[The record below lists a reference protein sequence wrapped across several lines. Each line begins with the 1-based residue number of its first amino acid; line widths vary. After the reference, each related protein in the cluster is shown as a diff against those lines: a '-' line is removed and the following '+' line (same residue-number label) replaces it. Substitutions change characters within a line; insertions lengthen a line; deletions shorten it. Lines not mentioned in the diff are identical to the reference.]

1 MPTLRTLALLLV
13 VLLTGCPKQI
23 PSAAFTG
30 AQVKAVQ
37 PNIADRSLRLDLELD
52 FLVRNP
58 LPARLV
64 VPAHE
69 SRLTL
74 GGGPAQVASL
84 GETIVEPGKNQVFP
98 YRYALVLSGPG
109 AVSALQPLLGRDV
122 PYTFEADAKVDLPDW
137 VQKEIGSSKP
147 EAGAVKDAW
156 EQLPAQFREGK
167 VSFLHEGTLRL
178 PKLPELSRSPN
189 AQPKVEMIG
198 GAVQPG
204 PNPSAALAQLKAA
217 LQPFVDTLQ
226 TALDSKPPSF
236 TLSGS
241 QVLSLAGIPSDKL
254 GAARNV
260 LSKIGINLPGDD
272 ASITVPVN
280 LPTPMDGLKRV
291 DSRAGERWSSFKSA
305 FNQFNPSSFSAPG
318 LPTSF
323 PQGVRVTVP
332 FRLTNPNTFSIRLP
346 GLRLN
351 ALRPEDQ
358 KLVSSVR
365 TVALAGATSTTA
377 EGIVIA
383 AGGSVDM
390 ALTTELHWD
399 QLGGLL
405 AQLQSGGGPLP
416 PRLQGEIA
424 LDVGLG
430 QLTVPIDL

>member
-1 MPTLRTLALLLV
+1 MPLLRSPAVLLV
-13 VLLTGCPKQI
+13 VLLAGCPKQI

-37 PNIADRSLRLDLELD
+37 PNLVDRSLRIDLELD

-69 SRLTL
+69 YRLKL
-74 GGGPAQVASL
+74 GDGPAQVASL
-84 GETIVEPGKNQVFP
+84 GETVIEPGKNQAFP
-98 YRYALVLSGPG
+98 YRFALVLSGPG
-109 AVSALQPLLGRDV
+109 AVATLQPLLGRDV

-137 VQKEIGSSKP
+137 VLKEIGSPRP
-147 EAGAVKDAW
+147 EAGAVKEAW
-156 EQLPAQFREGK
+156 AQLPAEFREGK

-178 PKLPELSRSPN
+178 PKLPELSRSTS

-204 PNPSAALAQLKAA
+204 PDPSAALAQLKSA

-226 TALDSKPPSF
+226 NALDSRPPSF

-241 QVLSLAGIPSDKL
+241 QVLQLAGIPSDKL
-254 GAARNV
+254 GAARTA
-260 LSKIGINLPGDD
+260 LSNIGINIAKND
-272 ASITVPVN
+272 ASITLPIN
-280 LPTPMDGLKRV
+280 PPTPMDGLKRV
-291 DSRAGERWSSFKSA
+291 DSLAGDRWSSFKTA
-305 FNQFNPSSFSAPG
+305 FSRFNPAAFSTPG

-323 PQGVRVTVP
+323 PQGIKVTVP
-332 FRLTNPNTFSIRLP
+332 FRLKNPNTFSIRLP

-351 ALRPEDQ
+351 AIRPEDQ

-365 TVALAGATSTTA
+365 AVALSGATSATA
-377 EGIVIA
+377 EGIVIP
-383 AGGSVDM
+383 AGGVVDM

-430 QLTVPIDL
+430 QLTIPIDL